1 MKYYLRT
8 YGCQMNVYDSELVMG
23 ILNGEGHIRTSMLDE
38 ADIIII
44 NTCSVRQNAENRVL
58 NKLDQLKHLKV
69 KNPQLIVGVIGCV
82 AQNLKKAIIEN
93 RQFIN
98 FVLGPD
104 SYRKIP
110 EIIKNLKSSESAF
123 VEVGL
128 SRSETYDYLYP
139 ARGESV
145 NAWIAIMRGCNRFC
159 SFCIVPYLRGRER
172 SKPAAR
178 VLDEVKRAANE
189 GYAEIT
195 LLGQNVNAYRDGRVD
210 FPDLLK
216 MIADVDGIKRIRFT
230 SPHPQDMSLKLIKTI
245 AEVSKICNHI
255 HLPVQAGSDKIL
267 SLMNRNY
274 SRDEYISLVDR
285 IRSFISGVSITTDI
299 IAGFPGETR
308 EDFLLS
314 VELMQRVEFDNAFTF
329 KYSPRKGTKAA
340 KLKDDVPEIEKVK
353 RVMELAELQR
363 RITLKKNRNLIG
375 RTVEVLVEKESKKS
389 ASHWMGRTEEN
400 KIVVFPKNGFKQG
413 EFAYLQIVDAD
424 GVTLFGK
431 N

>member
-216 MIADVDGIKRIRFT
+216 MIEDVDGIKRIRFT

-299 IAGFPGETR
+299 IAGFPGET
-308 EDFLLS
+308 
-314 VELMQRVEFDNAFTF
+314 
-329 KYSPRKGTKAA
+329 
-340 KLKDDVPEIEKVK
+340 
-353 RVMELAELQR
+353 
-363 RITLKKNRNLIG
+363 
-375 RTVEVLVEKESKKS
+375 
-389 ASHWMGRTEEN
+389 
-400 KIVVFPKNGFKQG
+400 
-413 EFAYLQIVDAD
+413 
-424 GVTLFGK
+424 
-431 N
+431 

>member
-274 SRDEYISLVDR
+274 SRNEYISLVDR